1 MKTTHKVETIKKTNK
16 DDEYTKIT
24 FKDYRGEYVVKLDQP
39 RQLLEDLDKE
49 VNYTQKSTIKNN

>member
-49 VNYTQKSTIKNN
+49 VNYTQNSTIKNN